1 MLFSASFV
9 HQVLVFFF
17 SSCTKYLVSGDADG
31 AGGDDAGGGDDD
43 DKPNDDGGD
52 VVNPNDDGAVEIRK
66 LCPAELDTRVAEA
79 GQCVDNR

>member
-1 MLFSASFV
+1 M
-9 HQVLVFFF
+9 
-17 SSCTKYLVSGDADG
+17 SGDADG